1 MVFVN
6 TSPHVG
12 RVKLLKCLNDI
23 KEMESDCEEIY
34 SNVLLYRFTKRLAE
48 LEHLPLTD
56 WAACV

>member
-6 TSPHVG
+6 TSPHTG

-34 SNVLLYRFTKRLAE
+34 SNVLLYRYTKRFAE
-48 LEHLPLTD
+48 LEHLTLTD
-56 WAACV
+56 WAAWV